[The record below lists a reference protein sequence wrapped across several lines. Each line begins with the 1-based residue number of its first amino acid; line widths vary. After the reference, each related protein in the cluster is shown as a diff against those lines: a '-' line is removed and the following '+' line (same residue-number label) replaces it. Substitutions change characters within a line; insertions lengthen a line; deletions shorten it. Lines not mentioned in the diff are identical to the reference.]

1 MNTLRSK
8 QRGMTGLGWLTVLA
22 LIGFF
27 SLLILKLAPIYLDH
41 YSVASTIKSLEDE
54 PLVTRKSPGEIRKLL
69 KKRLKIN
76 YVSDL
81 PKDAIKIKKTP
92 GMLKVNVDY
101 QVEEQLF
108 GNIALLVSFEEHIE
122 LVAR

>member
-1 MNTLRSK
+1 MNSLLSK

-22 LIGFF
+22 LIAFF

-41 YSVASTIKSLEDE
+41 YSVASTVKSLESE
-54 PLVTRKSPGEIRKLL
+54 PLITKKTPGEIRSLL

-81 PKDAIKIKKTP
+81 PKDAIKIKKAP
-92 GMLKVNVDY
+92 GILKVDVNY
-101 QVEEQLF
+101 QVRKPLF
-108 GNIALLVSFEEHIE
+108 GNIELLLTFQEHIE
-122 LVAR
+122 LVGH

>member
-1 MNTLRSK
+1 MNSLLAK

-27 SLLILKLAPIYLDH
+27 SLLVLKLAPVYLDH
-41 YSVASTIKSLEDE
+41 YSVASTVRSLETE
-54 PLVTRKSPGEIRKLL
+54 PLITRKSTGEIRKLL

-81 PKDAIKIKKTP
+81 PKDAIKIKKS
-92 GMLKVNVDY
+92 GGVLKVDVEYHVDKPF
-101 QVEEQLF
+101 F
-108 GNIALLVSFEEHIE
+108 GNIDFRVHFKEHIE
-122 LVAR
+122 LIAH

>member
-1 MNTLRSK
+1 MNSLLSK

-22 LIGFF
+22 LIAFF

-41 YSVASTIKSLEDE
+41 YSVASTVRSLEKE
-54 PLVTRKSPGEIRKLL
+54 PLITRKSPGEIRKLI
-69 KKRLKIN
+69 KKRLSIN

-92 GMLKVNVDY
+92 GLLKVDVNY
-101 QVEEQLF
+101 QVKKPLF
-108 GNIALLVSFEEHIE
+108 GNIELLVTFVEHIE
-122 LVAR
+122 LVAH

>member
-1 MNTLRSK
+1 MNSLLSK

-22 LIGFF
+22 LIAFF

-41 YSVASTIKSLEDE
+41 YSVASTVKSLENE
-54 PLVTRKSPGEIRKLL
+54 PLITKTTPGEIRSLL

-81 PKDAIKIKKTP
+81 PKDAIKIKKAP
-92 GMLKVNVDY
+92 GILKVDVNY
-101 QVEEQLF
+101 QVRKPLF
-108 GNIALLVSFEEHIE
+108 GNIELLLTFQEHIE
-122 LVAR
+122 LVGH